1 MKSFKKIFEELV
13 DEEIQSKR
21 EAEKE
26 EIRAEQ
32 QAEREELRLSIAAG
46 KIIARKHEFQLTQKV
61 AAGIQKYK
69 EQQNSRLSI
78 LVIVKLQSKFA
89 EIERVIQEVRNQAL
103 TNPDIE
109 SLMICG
115 FLMKG
120 FLVRNLSDVENVMKD
135 GAHREV
141 KAWLQEQRDKDPFAQ
156 PTNLLREDNTFYLPK

>member
-32 QAEREELRLSIAAG
+32 QAEREEYRRSIVVAE
-46 KIIARKHEFQLTQKV
+46 IIARKHEFELTQKV
-61 AAGIQKYK
+61 AVGFQKYR

-78 LVIVKLQSKFA
+78 LVIVKLQSKYA
-89 EIERVIQEVRNQAL
+89 EIERVIQDVRTQAII
-103 TNPDIE
+103 NPEIE

-115 FLMKG
+115 FLRMG
-120 FLVRNLSDVENVMKD
+120 YLVRNLSDVEKVMKD

-141 KAWLQEQRDKDPFAQ
+141 KAWLQEQRDKDPLA
-156 PTNLLREDNTFYLPK
+156 